1 VLPSGASGGIG
12 CNLIGNG
19 AVGLMS
25 AGETPTEAAAVSD
38 VMGFLGVPYVWGGES
53 SQGFDCSGLVQ
64 AVYREAGVSLPRVAQ
79 SQYDAGPAVSPG
91 QAVVPGDL
99 VFFGTGP
106 GDVSHVGMYVGDGLM
121 VDAPHTGADVRFD
134 RVDGFGSIV
143 GITAPGS
150 SAITS

>member
-1 VLPSGASGGIG
+1 LPNGASGGIG
-12 CNLIGNG
+12 CNLIGTG
-19 AVGLMS
+19 AVGLAT
-25 AGETPTEAAAVSD
+25 AGETPTEAAAVHD
-38 VMGFLGVPYVWGGES
+38 VMAFLGVPYVWGGES

-64 AVYREAGVSLPRVAQ
+64 AVYREAGISLPRVAQ
-79 SQYDAGPAVSPG
+79 SQYDAGPAVNPG

-121 VDAPHTGADVRFD
+121 VDAPHTGAMVRFD

-150 SAITS
+150 FS

>member
-1 VLPSGASGGIG
+1 LPGGASGGIG
-12 CNLIGNG
+12 CNLIGSG
-19 AVGLMS
+19 AVGLVS

-64 AVYREAGVSLPRVAQ
+64 AVYSEAGVSLPRVAQ

-106 GDVSHVGMYVGDGLM
+106 EDVSHVGMYVGDGLM

-134 RVDGFGSIV
+134 RVDGFEPIV

-150 SAITS
+150 LR

>member
-1 VLPSGASGGIG
+1 M
-12 CNLIGNG
+12 
-19 AVGLMS
+19 GLVTG
-25 AGETPTEAAAVSD
+25 GETSTQAAAVND
-38 VMGFLGVPYVWGGES
+38 VMAFLGVPYVWGGES
-53 SQGFDCSGLVQ
+53 NQGFDCSGLVQ

-121 VDAPHTGADVRFD
+121 VDAPHSGANVRFD

-150 SAITS
+150 VA